1 VPRKLPLALFAS
13 TLCTYIPLFSPYVD
27 GIVVGSAIV
36 KMIAEN
42 SSREDL
48 VSVVSQYAR
57 EMKQVIS
64 VSLPL

>member
-1 VPRKLPLALFAS
+1 
-13 TLCTYIPLFSPYVD
+13 LFSPYVD